1 MPEQITPRQQR
12 GISELLVAKTSQH
25 GTLSAADQSAIRAI
39 RAHVRS
45 LAPGE
50 DIVCQ
55 GERPD
60 VSVFVL
66 GGMLARYHTL
76 QNGDR
81 QYLSFHIRGDLP
93 DVQALFISI
102 MDHSLCALDQ
112 AEIAVLPHDQVLD
125 VCFKR
130 PGVGFAFWRLTLVD
144 AAIFRQ
150 AITNNGIRGHVVRLA
165 HFFCEQY
172 FRAREAGLVENEAC
186 SLPLTQTE
194 LGQALGMSHI
204 SVNRAM
210 QKLRKERLVDLR
222 SGRLQMLN
230 WGALARLAGFD
241 PGYLHLDLISKAS
254 LTRFRT
260 QRR

>member
-1 MPEQITPRQQR
+1 MPEKISPRQR
-12 GISELLVAKTSQH
+12 RSISELLVTKTAEH
-25 GTLSAADQSAIRAI
+25 GTLSAADQSAIRSI
-39 RAHVRS
+39 RPHVRA

-50 DIVCQ
+50 DIVSQ

-66 GGMLARYHTL
+66 NGMLARYHTL
-76 QNGDR
+76 PSGDR
-81 QYLSFHIRGDLP
+81 QYLSFHIKGDLP

-102 MDHSLCALDQ
+102 MDHSLCALDH

-150 AITNNGIRGHVVRLA
+150 AITNNGTRSHVARLA
-165 HFFCEQY
+165 HLFCELF
-172 FRAREAGLVENEAC
+172 FRAREAGLAEDRSC
-186 SLPLTQTE
+186 SLPLTQNG

-204 SVNRAM
+204 SVNRTM

-230 WGALARLAGFD
+230 WDGLTRVAGFD
-241 PGYLHLDLISKAS
+241 PAYLHIDLTSKAS

-260 QRR
+260 HRR

>member
-1 MPEQITPRQQR
+1 MHEQISPRRQQS
-12 GISELLVAKTSQH
+12 ISELLVAKTSQH
-25 GTLSAADQSAIRAI
+25 GTLSATDQAAIRSI
-39 RAHVRS
+39 PAHVRR
-45 LAPGE
+45 LGPGE

-76 QNGDR
+76 PSGDR
-81 QYLSFHIRGDLP
+81 QYLSFHIKGDLP

-102 MDHSLCALDQ
+102 MDHSLCALDR
-112 AEIAVLPHDQVLD
+112 AEIATFPHDEVLE

-150 AITNNGIRGHVVRLA
+150 AITNNGIRSHVTRLA
-165 HFFCEQY
+165 HFLCEQY
-172 FRAREAGLVENEAC
+172 FRAREAGLAEDGTC
-186 SLPLTQTE
+186 SVPLTQTE

-204 SVNRAM
+204 SVNREM
-210 QKLRKERLVDLR
+210 QKLRKQRLVDLR
-222 SGRLQMLN
+222 SGRLRMLN
-230 WGALARLAGFD
+230 WDALASVAGFD
-241 PGYLHLDLISKAS
+241 PGYLHIDKISKAS
-254 LTRFRT
+254 LTRFRPH
-260 QRR
+260 RR